1 MFNRITRQY
10 IAYSFLCVKCFI
22 LKCPFVIPVK
32 VMMYFAILPLLI
44 TDSILMRNISN
55 IINNWQ
61 HHQRTFVPQEMKFV
75 SNDSLF
81 NNRLGFHAKN
91 GTFTLACYTDLT
103 FVS

>member
-32 VMMYFAILPLLI
+32 VMMYYAKHFAILPLLI

-55 IINNWQ
+55 IINNW
-61 HHQRTFVPQEMKFV
+61 
-75 SNDSLF
+75 
-81 NNRLGFHAKN
+81 
-91 GTFTLACYTDLT
+91 
-103 FVS
+103 